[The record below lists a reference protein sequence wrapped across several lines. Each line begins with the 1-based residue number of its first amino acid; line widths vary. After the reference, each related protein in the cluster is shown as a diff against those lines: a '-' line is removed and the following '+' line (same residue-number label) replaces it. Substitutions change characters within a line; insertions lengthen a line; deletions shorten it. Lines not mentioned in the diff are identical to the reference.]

1 MYEIIITKAISFA
14 EIRNIMELKKEF
26 TPYNWSELQEMLFYD
41 SYNQRIDRIRSP
53 YIYRGLSDFDYRLET
68 SLMRLG
74 QNYRRLEFHL
84 LRNFKKY
91 AHRPEVLSNTEWD
104 WLALAQHHGLPTRL
118 LDWTYSPFVALHFA
132 TTEID
137 QFHKDG
143 IIWALKYENISS
155 YLPKNLIKELQRVG
169 SNSFTSE
176 MLSRVYNNLS
186 ELSLDK
192 TDYVVAFESPSLDTR
207 IVNQFAIFTFMSHA
221 EKLLDQW
228 LADKPDLFFRI
239 RIPAKMKWEIRDK
252 LDQLNIN
259 ERVLFPGYDGLCKWL
274 KRHYAPKK

>member
-1 MYEIIITKAISFA
+1 MD
-14 EIRNIMELKKEF
+14 LKKEF
-26 TPYNWSELQEMLFYD
+26 VPTGWNELQEMLFHD
-41 SYNQRIDRIRSP
+41 AFNQRINRIRSP
-53 YIYRGLSDFDYRLET
+53 YIYRGLSNFDYRLET

-74 QNYRRLEFHL
+74 PEYQRLEFHI

-91 AHRPEVLSNTEWD
+91 AHRPEVMSNTEWD

-137 QFHKDG
+137 QFDRDG
-143 IIWALKYENISS
+143 IIWALKYENISD
-155 YLPKNLIKELQRVG
+155 YLPQKLVKELHRVG

-176 MLSRVYNNLS
+176 MLNRFYSNLD
-186 ELSLDK
+186 ELSQDES
-192 TDYVVAFESPSLDTR
+192 DYVVAFESPSLDAR

-221 EKLLDQW
+221 DFLLDQW
-228 LADKPDLFFRI
+228 LYDKPDLYFRI
-239 RIPAKMKWEIRDK
+239 RIPAGLKWEIRDK

-274 KRHYAPKK
+274 KRHYAPKLK